1 LPGSFEALIVTQVF
15 SLTLCT
21 ALCLCLAAPARADD
35 AAAQAADWEA
45 RLKVAQEKQRRG
57 SKLTAAA
64 AKQFAAEQQA
74 CYKVFQVT
82 SCQQESRLRYNQAT
96 KAAAVI
102 KNEGEAEERLVK
114 KEQRDD
120 KDARYAADAPKREAD
135 LRAREARIASERA
148 AAAAERDKR
157 LADKAVQAEAGS
169 QRRARAAERQQ
180 QKQLEHE
187 QKVQKRLE
195 RAARE
200 EAKAS
205 EAASQ

>member
-1 LPGSFEALIVTQVF
+1 MTQVF
-15 SLTLCT
+15 SLTLCA
-21 ALCLCLAAPARADD
+21 ALLLCLATPARAVD
-35 AAAQAADWEA
+35 AAAQTADWDA
-45 RLKVAQEKQRRG
+45 RLKVAQEKQSRG

-64 AKQFAAEQQA
+64 TKQFEAEQQA

-82 SCQQESRLRYNQAT
+82 KCLQESRLRYNQST
-96 KAAAVI
+96 KAAALI

-148 AAAAERDKR
+148 AVAAERDKR
-157 LADKAVQAEAGS
+157 LADKAAQAEAGS
-169 QRRARAAERQQ
+169 QRRARDAERQR

-187 QKVQKRLE
+187 QKVQKRLD

-200 EAKAS
+200 EAKKS